1 MACVVGRTIT
11 DRTKHRE
18 VAFVV
23 GFEVPEEGP
32 KGLHLPSAAITVYLK
47 FFMLQFPARFEP
59 ADEGGYVVTFR
70 DIPEAITQGHTLEEA
85 KAMAA
90 DALLSAM
97 DFYLEERLA
106 VPCAS
111 KALASEQLV
120 ALPISVSAKV
130 ALLNSMVESK
140 TRPADLA
147 RRMGLKPQEVTRLL
161 NLHHATKIDTIAD
174 AFKAL
179 GLELD
184 FQVRKARARRA
195 RWV

>member
-1 MACVVGRTIT
+1 MGLKYQRKAR
-11 DRTKHRE
+11 
-18 VAFVV
+18 
-23 GFEVPEEGP
+23 
-32 KGLHLPSAAITVYLK
+32 KGLTSHPLPSLSISSFLCCS
-47 FFMLQFPARFEP
+47 ARFEP

-106 VPCAS
+106 VPSAS

-147 RRMGLKPQEVTRLL
+147 RRMGLKPQEVTHILD
-161 NLHHATKIDTIAD
+161 LHHATKIDTIAN

-184 FQVRKARARRA
+184 FQVRKARAHQRSLGVA
-195 RWV
+195 SA